1 MDKLII
7 RKATILDA
15 KDILDINI
23 ESWKKTYNN
32 IFPKEY
38 LDNLDNNYDVSL
50 NKIKNR
56 IQQGKSLVAQLN
68 GQVVG
73 FCNYG
78 VSKKEQFAT
87 YGEIYSLYVRN
98 TYVKKGIG
106 TKLFDAAVNELRKE
120 YNKIIVCCLKE
131 NSSNQFYV
139 KMNCEKIGECD
150 FLLNGIAY
158 KENIY
163 KI

>member
-1 MDKLII
+1 M
-7 RKATILDA
+7 DA

-23 ESWKKTYNN
+23 ESWKETYNN

-38 LDNLDNNYDVSL
+38 LDNLDNNCDVSL

-78 VSKKEQFAT
+78 TSKKEQFAT
-87 YGEIYSLYVRN
+87 YGEIYSLYIKN
-98 TYVKKGIG
+98 TCVKK
-106 TKLFDAAVNELRKE
+106 E
-120 YNKIIVCCLKE
+120 
-131 NSSNQFYV
+131 
-139 KMNCEKIGECD
+139 
-150 FLLNGIAY
+150 
-158 KENIY
+158 
-163 KI
+163 